1 MLIDCHCHLSF
12 PEFASDRQSV
22 LESLKSDFYAVIE
35 STINLTGTET
45 ALKTFADEP
54 LVRFAL
60 GFHPYYAAECDE
72 AVVARYAGL
81 IEENKRVVAIGEVGL
96 DYKSEAPLEIQ
107 KAAFERFIDLAK
119 ELDLALVIHNRGFKE
134 QLLKIVKEKGIK
146 KVIFHCFSQDKEF
159 LQEVIAGGYYV
170 SFAGNLTYKN
180 AHLLKEAA
188 KSAPLDKILSES
200 DCPYLAPQVIRGKR
214 NDPRYVKEVIKEI
227 AALKGKDE
235 GEVEEAVLAN
245 AKNIFRI

>member
-1 MLIDCHCHLSF
+1 MFIDCHCHLSF
-12 PEFASDRQSV
+12 PEFSADLHSV
-22 LESLKSDFYAVIE
+22 IDGLKPDFYAAIE
-35 STINLTGTET
+35 STINLSNTEN

-134 QLLKIVKEKGIK
+134 QLLKIVNNISNVGELFQEESFNMDDIEIYLHSETKQLIIWER
-146 KVIFHCFSQDKEF
+146 FS
-159 LQEVIAGGYYV
+159 
-170 SFAGNLTYKN
+170 
-180 AHLLKEAA
+180 
-188 KSAPLDKILSES
+188 
-200 DCPYLAPQVIRGKR
+200 
-214 NDPRYVKEVIKEI
+214 
-227 AALKGKDE
+227 
-235 GEVEEAVLAN
+235 
-245 AKNIFRI
+245 